1 MTEHN
6 IKKYK
11 EDIIK
16 MINELDYSPEEQLK
30 NEENYMNYIKEMR
43 RIKRIKRSGAKL
55 AKRRHK

>member
-1 MTEHN
+1 
-6 IKKYK
+6 
-11 EDIIK
+11 

-30 NEENYMNYIKEMR
+30 NEDNYMNHIKEMR